1 MANSISVWWRRLIG
15 RGNVL
20 GLLITLEILCGAVS
34 VRHWRPIRRFAF
46 PSHRRIMRGIWMR
59 TVLHRW
65 SPMVLAL
72 AAILCGGPALAQVPH
87 KEQRQA
93 DALEKLARD
102 EFGDLNA
109 AERILVRGA
118 ASRDVRWVGPNDNP
132 DDPANDPAK
141 SDRWGSERS
150 IRAGLF
156 AWLVADPEA
165 APLLHPSGPGI
176 AGAKI
181 VGKID
186 LSYADVTRPLT
197 LIRCAIPDGIDLSN
211 ASLADIELRSSV
223 AGPITAD
230 FANIKGDLALHFGH
244 YGALSLF
251 RATIGG
257 DFDCSGADFTGSGVA
272 APISA
277 QESSI
282 GGDASFV
289 QNFSIDGTLYFRLA
303 RIGRSLSFNHA
314 RFVGSAENG
323 LDAQRATITGPFYWV
338 DITLTPQTKL
348 DLENVSIGSLFDN
361 RGSWPAA
368 GNLDIDGFTYS
379 DFGNDSPADADERL
393 QWLALQAPGYR
404 PQPYMQLA
412 NTLKQGG
419 RGEGE
424 IEVLIAQ
431 RIALRQSGHLSFAS
445 RVWNL
450 LLEGTIA
457 YGYRP
462 MRALWWIAGFVLV
475 GALLF
480 GWGYHIGVMTPSES
494 DAYEVFVREGRPPV
508 HYTHFNAFVYSL
520 ENFLPVV
527 DLHLGNQW
535 HPNVRERVVVDS
547 STGEWRT
554 ASAMRAGKLLRWY
567 LWFHI
572 LAGWILTPLLFAGL
586 SGLIRVE

>member
-1 MANSISVWWRRLIG
+1 
-15 RGNVL
+15 
-20 GLLITLEILCGAVS
+20 
-34 VRHWRPIRRFAF
+34 
-46 PSHRRIMRGIWMR
+46 
-59 TVLHRW
+59 
-65 SPMVLAL
+65 MVLAL

-289 QNFSIDGTLYFRLA
+289 QNFTIDGTLYFRLA

-379 DFGNDSPADADERL
+379 EFGNDSPADADERL

-494 DAYEVFVREGRPPV
+494 DAYEVFVARRPSAGALYAFQCVRVLAGKFSPGGRSPFGKSMASQCSRASGCGFEYRRMA
-508 HYTHFNAFVYSL
+508 H
-520 ENFLPVV
+520 
-527 DLHLGNQW
+527 
-535 HPNVRERVVVDS
+535 RERDACRQAAALVSMVPHPGRMDPYPAVVRRPFRPDS
-547 STGEWRT
+547 GGIVARLPFSSGNNLSTV
-554 ASAMRAGKLLRWY
+554 AMRLPSLVLSDAAETLKPWTSE
-567 LWFHI
+567 F
-572 LAGWILTPLLFAGL
+572 LA
-586 SGLIRVE
+586 

>member
-1 MANSISVWWRRLIG
+1 M
-15 RGNVL
+15 
-20 GLLITLEILCGAVS
+20 CG
-34 VRHWRPIRRFAF
+34 HAF
-46 PSHRRIMRGIWMR
+46 
-59 TVLHRW
+59 
-65 SPMVLAL
+65 
-72 AAILCGGPALAQVPH
+72 AQVPH
-87 KEQRQA
+87 KEQQQA
-93 DALEKLARD
+93 DTLEKLARQ
-102 EFGDLNA
+102 EFGELSA
-109 AERILVRGA
+109 AERIFVRGA
-118 ASRDVRWVGPNDNP
+118 VSRNLLWVGPNDNP

-141 SDRWGSERS
+141 TEKWSPDRN

-156 AWLVADPEA
+156 AWLVADPETA
-165 APLLHPSGPGI
+165 ALLHPSGPGI

-181 VGKID
+181 VGKLD
-186 LSYADVTRPLT
+186 LSYAEVTRALT
-197 LIRCAIPDGIDLSN
+197 LVRCAIPDGIDFSN
-211 ASLADIELRSSV
+211 ASIAGIELRSSV
-223 AGPITAD
+223 TGPITGD
-230 FANIKGDLALHFGH
+230 FAHIKGDLALHFGH
-244 YGALSLF
+244 YGALSIF

-257 DFDCSGADFTGSGVA
+257 DLDCSGADFTGSGLA
-272 APISA
+272 DTISA

-289 QNFSIDGTLYFRLA
+289 QNFTTDGSLYFRLA
-303 RIGRSLSFNHA
+303 RIGRSLSLNHA
-314 RFVGSAENG
+314 RFVGGGETG
-323 LDAQRATITGPFYWV
+323 LDAQRATVAGPFYWV

-348 DLENVSIGSLFDN
+348 DLENASIESLFDN
-361 RGSWPAA
+361 RRSWPAP

-379 DFGNDSPADADERL
+379 EFGGDSPADSDERL

-404 PQPYMQLA
+404 PQPYAQLA
-412 NTLKQGG
+412 KALKDSG
-419 RGEGE
+419 RSEGE

-450 LLEGTIA
+450 LLEGTIG

-462 MRALWWIAGFVLV
+462 MRALWWIAGFVLL

-480 GWGYHIGVMTPSES
+480 GWGYRVGVMTPSES
-494 DAYEVFVREGRPPV
+494 DAYEVFAREGRPPA

-535 HPNVRERVVVDS
+535 RPNVRERVVTDAG
-547 STGEWRT
+547 TGEWHT
-554 ASAMRAGKLLRWY
+554 ASAMSAGKLLRWY

-572 LAGWILTPLLFAGL
+572 LAGWVLTPLLFAGL